1 MCILVSKKVSNVSA
15 CPHHLSLGSQM
26 QTRVPLTLVHRV
38 LITDEG
44 FPDGVLS
51 ALLLELLGRADEVLD
66 SWPALL

>member
-1 MCILVSKKVSNVSA
+1 
-15 CPHHLSLGSQM
+15 M
-26 QTRVPLTLVHRV
+26 QTRVPLALVHRV

-51 ALLLELLGRADEVLD
+51 ALLPELLGRADEVLD